1 MSEQIKMNVVEGVVN
16 QSNSRAVLNE
26 NNGKLN
32 YIERFEELKRIVLE
46 ELSLIEG
53 IVTNSSQI
61 VRGEIWIDSI
71 KNLISEIREVVI
83 SKITEPADNSL
94 LSLIDNTIIEAADLL
109 DEYLQEHL
117 EVREKLNIEYFDS
130 SVLSK
135 KEQDKLLEKLTEFEY
150 KLQSVKSNLTSFSIL
165 KDNYDKVVHGFIQR
179 ATIQTDAELSSFR
192 KLRNIADNAMTEK
205 IYDKAVD
212 RYRKLEVDYRNL
224 FYLSIGITLIFSIL
238 VFSLKGQ
245 LVPNFFSNIEF
256 WAIKISLL
264 AVGITLITYFLKQST
279 HYQRLADQN
288 YQTQIELQAY
298 PSFMESIPTDEA
310 ASVRKELALKYFGRE
325 IDGSVHKDMGNLVVD
340 QMKSTTEMVKATTDA
355 IKKLKEF

>member
-1 MSEQIKMNVVEGVVN
+1 MSESVVDQV
-16 QSNSRAVLNE
+16 NSRKLYNE
-26 NNGKLN
+26 KKDSLDYTNRH
-32 YIERFEELKRIVLE
+32 IELKRVVLE
-46 ELSLIEG
+46 TLSMFEGAINGHNKIFNDQKKADEIKELIY
-53 IVTNSSQI
+53 
-61 VRGEIWIDSI
+61 EI
-71 KNLISEIREVVI
+71 KEII
-83 SKITEPADNSL
+83 NTKIADPSNFEL
-94 LSLIDNTIIEAADLL
+94 LSLVDDKLIEATELI
-109 DEYLQEHL
+109 DEYFKIYNEEQ
-117 EVREKLNIEYFDS
+117 VRLVSNDLDTVFSKEDERSN
-130 SVLSK
+130 LSNK
-135 KEQDKLLEKLTEFEY
+135 FSEFESI
-150 KLQSVKSNLTSFSIL
+150 LQAVKSILTSYSIL

-179 ATIQTDAELSSFR
+179 AVTQTEAELSSFR

>member
-1 MSEQIKMNVVEGVVN
+1 MNIVEDIVN
-16 QSNSRAVLNE
+16 RNNSRKLFNE
-26 NNGKLN
+26 KKESLN
-32 YIERFEELKRIVLE
+32 YNERYVELKRVVLDT
-46 ELSLIEG
+46 LSLFEG
-53 IVTNSSQI
+53 AITSHDKIFQDQRWASETKELLNELK
-61 VRGEIWIDSI
+61 EII
-71 KNLISEIREVVI
+71 NT
-83 SKITEPADNSL
+83 KIADPSNYSF
-94 LSLIDNTIIEAADLL
+94 LSLVDNKLIEATELF
-109 DEYLQEHL
+109 DEYLKLYSEEQ
-117 EVREKLNIEYFDS
+117 VRLGTENLNNLLLTQSEEAKLSN
-130 SVLSK
+130 
-135 KEQDKLLEKLTEFEY
+135 KLIEFESN
-150 KLQSVKSNLTSFSIL
+150 LQSVKSILTSFSIL
-165 KDNYDKVVHGFIQR
+165 KDNYDKIVHGFIQN
-179 ATIQTDAELSSFR
+179 ATMQTEAELSSFR

-224 FYLSIGITLIFSIL
+224 FYSSIGITLIFSIL

-245 LVPNFFSNIEF
+245 LVPSFFSNIEF

>member
-1 MSEQIKMNVVEGVVN
+1 MNIVESIVN
-16 QSNSRAVLNE
+16 QTNSRKLFNE
-26 NNGKLN
+26 KIKSLD
-32 YIERFEELKRIVLE
+32 YSERYVELKRVVLDT
-46 ELSLIEG
+46 LSLFESAITGHNKIFQDQKWADE
-53 IVTNSSQI
+53 TKDLLSELK
-61 VRGEIWIDSI
+61 EIINT
-71 KNLISEIREVVI
+71 KMV
-83 SKITEPADNSL
+83 EPSNYSL
-94 LSLIDNTIIEAADLL
+94 LALVD
-109 DEYLQEHL
+109 
-117 EVREKLNIEYFDS
+117 
-130 SVLSK
+130 
-135 KEQDKLLEKLTEFEY
+135 DKLLEATKLIDEYFKLYTEEQIRLGTEDLDSLIIKASELANLSNKLTEFESNL
-150 KLQSVKSNLTSFSIL
+150 KSVKSILTSYSIL

-179 ATIQTDAELSSFR
+179 AATQTEAELSSFR

-212 RYRKLEVDYRNL
+212 RYRKLEVDYRKL
-224 FYLSIGITLIFSIL
+224 FYSSIGITLILSIF

-245 LVPNFFSNIEF
+245 LVPSFFSNIEF

-355 IKKLKEF
+355 IKNIKEF